1 VTWSAERLATDRR
14 LARALRLGVVAV
26 AVAAWCLLSDGIY
39 PVAARVVLRRS
50 GGVHHGAA
58 AARLLD
64 RVTREI
70 GRLEF
75 CEHACVGASGDDEAV
90 RKFQELRRDAADPG
104 VLETREYGAR
114 GLFAV
119 NRFQRGPGGLVTVSR
134 EVVRRRGGGL

>member
-1 VTWSAERLATDRR
+1 M
-14 LARALRLGVVAV
+14 
-26 AVAAWCLLSDGIY
+26 
-39 PVAARVVLRRS
+39 
-50 GGVHHGAA
+50 
-58 AARLLD
+58 ARLLRGWLD